1 MNKTH
6 RSAEESELLGAAL
19 RYCAVADWFEGHPCP
34 WHKHMTVDQAMAVF
48 NQVEADLRDAGAKA
62 LRKHGHRQLVLEAA
76 GIPQAPIQT
85 TPTQGEQS

>member
-34 WHKHMTVDQAMAVF
+34 WRKHITVDQAMAVF
-48 NQVEADLRDAGAKA
+48 NQIETKLREAGAKA
-62 LRKHGHRQLVLEAA
+62 LRKHGHRQLVLEAL
-76 GIPQAPIQT
+76 GIPADARGT
-85 TPTQGEQS
+85 TPKQGEQP

>member
-6 RSAEESELLGAAL
+6 RTLEESELLGAAL

-34 WHKHMTVDQAMAVF
+34 WRRAMTASEAMAVF
-48 NQVEADLRDAGAKA
+48 NQVEADLREAGAKA

-76 GIPQAPIQT
+76 GIPEAAIPT
-85 TPTQGEQS
+85 THTQGERP